1 MEYMKYHRN
10 NKEKPITIY
19 RTSNDHAALFHTI
32 YNKKLY
38 IAEVSEELDNDI
50 IKVLEIDEEGNENHI
65 DTYDR
70 STIRCIEGFDDCLNY
85 INQRLIN
92 NLPLKELNG
101 KINQD
106 YERKIVELYYRDK
119 TQVPI
124 NKINGE
130 KASSFIESD
139 CVTSDNLYYLNGD
152 DITSVIT
159 IPGVEEDENISDYH
173 RLSRNMIMFNNT
185 ENIYVYN
192 LSNHMYFEIE
202 YNQFDNINE
211 ICQSPIYNQNKIGYM
226 VNRTDTNEMFFYEI
240 TLDTYY

>member
-1 MEYMKYHRN
+1 MEYLKYNRN
-10 NKEKPITIY
+10 NEEKPLTIY
-19 RTSNDHAALFHTI
+19 KTRNGHAAIFHTI

-38 IAEVSEELDNDI
+38 IAEVLEEHDNDI
-50 IKVLEIDEEGNENHI
+50 IKVLEIDEEGNENCI
-65 DTYDR
+65 DTHDR
-70 STIRCIEGFDDCLNY
+70 STISSVEGFDDCLNY

-106 YERKIVELYYRDK
+106 YERKIDELYYRDK
-119 TQVPI
+119 THVPI

-130 KASSFIESD
+130 KASPFIESD
-139 CVTSDNLYYLNGD
+139 YVTSDNLYYLNGD

-159 IPGVEEDENISDYH
+159 IPGVEDENISDYH